1 MCVNF
6 FLVVYYYGKNVWGG
20 YYMSDVCYLIY
31 GWIRIDDI
39 RFKVVLVNYVF
50 KFI

>member
-1 MCVNF
+1 
-6 FLVVYYYGKNVWGG
+6 
-20 YYMSDVCYLIY
+20 MSDVCYLIY

-50 KFI
+50 KFIQGKDLYMFFY